1 MSKEAMNKLSEK
13 LEEIESLVKSPDLF
27 IYEHFK
33 KIRNEIDLKTE
44 TMIKEIED
52 QREEYIKKLKV
63 LEEECKIKLQETETK
78 EHLNELI
85 LSIQKNFDQL
95 NQNVNKLSQQESK
108 ADEIKLKVADEIK
121 EETEKDIIHME
132 KELIK
137 TQNYLIQN
145 QKCQFKPNSREST
158 IGQLTIKEA
167 KEGINTR

>member
-1 MSKEAMNKLSEK
+1 MAKEAMNKLSEK
-13 LEEIESLVKSPDLF
+13 MEEIESLVKSPDLF

-95 NQNVNKLSQQESK
+95 NQKVNKLFLQDSE
-108 ADEIKLKVADEIK
+108 ADEIKGKA
-121 EETEKDIIHME
+121 E
-132 KELIK
+132 KEILELEKAQNLILQNK
-137 TQNYLIQN
+137 T
-145 QKCQFKPNSREST
+145 CQFKPNSAESPS
-158 IGQLTIKEA
+158 IGQLTIKES
-167 KEGINTR
+167 KEQIKMR

>member
-1 MSKEAMNKLSEK
+1 MAKEAMNKLSEK
-13 LEEIESLVKSPDLF
+13 MEEVESLVKSPDLF

-95 NQNVNKLSQQESK
+95 NQRVNKLFLSSSS
-108 ADEIKLKVADEIK
+108 DEIKVK
-121 EETEKDIIHME
+121 EEILKLE
-132 KELIK
+132 KELSK
-137 TQNYLIQN
+137 TQKYLLKN
-145 QKCQFKPNSREST
+145 HKCQFTPNTKETT
-158 IGQLTIKEA
+158 IGKLTIREVNNEKTRF
-167 KEGINTR
+167 KQINNIIFL